1 MTELKNI
8 IDKYKDKYDFIV
20 IEYYQMCPIP
30 VKGKHVWETIFTGVC
45 RYDEKGLRP
54 LDADVYELN
63 DLGEEGEFSRE
74 MTNEELYEYNRDLK
88 ESYKKGFFVDFIYD
102 PRKDDGLL

>member
-1 MTELKNI
+1 MTELKNV

-20 IEYYQMCPIP
+20 IEYYHMCPIP
-30 VKGKHVWETIFTGVC
+30 VKGKYVWERIFTGIC

-63 DLGEEGEFSRE
+63 DLGEEDFIRE
-74 MTNEELYEYNRDLK
+74 MTNEELYGYNRDLK
-88 ESYKKGFFVDFIYD
+88 ASYTKGLFVDFVYD

>member
-8 IDKYKDKYDFIV
+8 IDKYKNKYDFIV

-30 VKGKHVWETIFTGVC
+30 VKGKHVWESIFTGIC

-63 DLGEEGEFSRE
+63 DLGEEDFIRE
-74 MTNEELYEYNRDLK
+74 MTNEELYGYNRDLK
-88 ESYKKGFFVDFIYD
+88 TSYTKGLFVDFVYD